1 MPPSNSFEKME
12 GNDFAKQERSVFME
26 AENKTAAMIMELVT
40 RRLMENAG

>member
-12 GNDFAKQERSVFME
+12 GNDFAKQERNLFEGV
-26 AENKTAAMIMELVT
+26 ENKNAVMIMELIT